1 MKILLKAA
9 TILSYLSHPLF
20 TSLFI
25 VVTYSLTRYSRQQS
39 MMIMTILLLG
49 VVLPMNLVTYLG
61 VRKGRFD
68 DFDVSTRS
76 QRSPLLIM
84 LIIIMLI
91 ASGAIYL
98 LGLDRVL
105 FLNCLITSSLFL
117 TVYLINF
124 RLKVSLHVSLNIFF
138 CFILYQIHPIS
149 AIALASI
156 LPLVAFSR
164 VLLKRHTV
172 SEVAVGTAIGTL
184 FGSLTSMV

>member
-1 MKILLKAA
+1 MKYLLKAA

-25 VVTYSLTRYSRQQS
+25 VVTFSLTRYSRQQS
-39 MMIMTILLLG
+39 MMIMAILLLG

-76 QRSPLLIM
+76 QRSPLLI
-84 LIIIMLI
+84 LLFIIMLI

-105 FLNCLITSSLFL
+105 FLNCLITSFLFL

-124 RLKVSLHVSLNIFF
+124 RLRYPCMFL
-138 CFILYQIHPIS
+138 
-149 AIALASI
+149 
-156 LPLVAFSR
+156 
-164 VLLKRHTV
+164 
-172 SEVAVGTAIGTL
+172 
-184 FGSLTSMV
+184 

>member
-1 MKILLKAA
+1 MA
-9 TILSYLSHPLF
+9 
-20 TSLFI
+20 
-25 VVTYSLTRYSRQQS
+25 
-39 MMIMTILLLG
+39 ILLLG

-76 QRSPLLIM
+76 QRSPLLIL

-98 LGLDRVL
+98 PGLDRVL
-105 FLNCLITSSLFL
+105 FLNCLINTFLFL
-117 TVYLINF
+117 IVYLINF
-124 RLKVSLHVSLNIFF
+124 RLKVSLHFTLNIFF
-138 CFILYQIHPIS
+138 CSILDQIHPIS

-156 LPLVAFSR
+156 LPVVAFSR

-172 SEVAVGTAIGTL
+172 SEVAVGTAIGML
-184 FGSLTSMV
+184 FESLIFMF